1 MGWLRLVGSLKSLVS
16 FAKEPYKRDYI
27 LQKRLIILRSLP
39 IMATPHLKHVPLPP
53 HTCMTTFSFS
63 LCVAYHTCI
72 VTCNVG
78 HVALAHSLRTLA
90 TLVAHLLLSSHTC
103 YSRRTLATLFA
114 HLLLSSHTCYSLR
127 TPATLFAH
135 LLLSSHTCHSLRTL
149 ATLLVFRRRIYV
161 YHLIYVRLSFHT
173 CTSRIPLISHMY
185 VCLISHMYVYHLT
198 HVHACVSSHICTSR
212 IPSHICM
219 SISSQMMCL
228 SRPIDID
235 IHVCMSHLI

>member
-1 MGWLRLVGSLKSLVS
+1 MCIIGWLRLVGSLKSLVS
-16 FAKEPYKRDYI
+16 FAKEPYKRAYI

-103 YSRRTLATLFA
+103 YSRRT
-114 HLLLSSHTCYSLR
+114 
-127 TPATLFAH
+127 PATLFAH
-135 LLLSSHTCHSLRTL
+135 LLLSSYFAGAYMCIIS
-149 ATLLVFRRRIYV
+149 YMCV
-161 YHLIYVRLSFHT
+161 YHSTHARLEYHSSHICMSVSSRT
-173 CTSRIPLISHMY
+173 CMSIISHMY
-185 VCLISHMYVYHLT
+185 MYVYHLT
-198 HVHACVSSHICTSR
+198 YARLEYHLTYV
-212 IPSHICM
+212 
-219 SISSQMMCL
+219 CL
-228 SRPIDID
+228 S
-235 IHVCMSHLI
+235 HLK

>member
-1 MGWLRLVGSLKSLVS
+1 
-16 FAKEPYKRDYI
+16 
-27 LQKRLIILRSLP
+27 
-39 IMATPHLKHVPLPP
+39 MATPHLKHVPLPP
-53 HTCMTTFSFS
+53 HTCMSTFSFS

-78 HVALAHSLRTLA
+78 HVALPHSLRTLA
-90 TLVAHLLLSSHTC
+90 TLV
-103 YSRRTLATLFA
+103 A

-135 LLLSSHTCHSLRTL
+135 LLLSSHTCYSLRTL

-198 HVHACVSSHICTSR
+198 HVHVCVSSHICTSR

-235 IHVCMSHLI
+235 IHVCLSHLI